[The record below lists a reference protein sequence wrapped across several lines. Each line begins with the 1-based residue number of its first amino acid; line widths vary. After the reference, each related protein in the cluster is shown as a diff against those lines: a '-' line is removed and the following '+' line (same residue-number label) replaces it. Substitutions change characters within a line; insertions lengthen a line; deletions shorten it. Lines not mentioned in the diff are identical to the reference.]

1 MIRSYNL
8 VTVKAGELA
17 NPLVNKDLSPLAE
30 TAYDPYNRWGSV
42 VPVSIPNSKNFMSSK
57 CLDLL
62 ALSAALEKEPD
73 YLITLTQHD
82 GWEEFLA
89 SVKEYDLSEI
99 AAKPGRKAR
108 WRHRYIPTTNWQPG
122 CSKEEFGDQDK
133 CQHIGEAV
141 STNR

>member
-57 CLDLL
+57 CL
-62 ALSAALEKEPD
+62 
-73 YLITLTQHD
+73 ITLTQHD

-108 WRHRYIPTTNWQPG
+108 RRHRYIPTTNWQPG

-133 CQHIGEAV
+133 CHNI
-141 STNR
+141 